1 MAATPE
7 LMLPVALDAM
17 GGDRAPR
24 ETVAGAVAAVR
35 DHGIPVLLVGR
46 VSELEPLLGE
56 LGGAPPGLTL
66 LDAPETVAME
76 EHAVAAVR
84 RKRRAS
90 IVVACEEVSQGRA
103 SAVVSAGNSGAVVAA
118 AIFVLGRQAGI
129 ERPGIAI
136 PFPTVEDR
144 PCYLIDGGAVVDPRP
159 SVLLGYAE
167 LATVF
172 LRQTRGIERPRVGLL
187 SNGEEP
193 GKGNALARDSF
204 ELLSAAQGIH
214 FIGNVEANA
223 LAQGVADVLVTD
235 GFSGNVALKSAEGAA
250 ALFQTVLRREL
261 TRRWDSRL
269 LAALLR
275 PVFRRVARALDYREY
290 GGAPLLG
297 VRGTVI
303 IAHGRSDAHAIT
315 QAIMAAR
322 RSAAPFAPQERE
334 TEPEGNPPPAPCAR
348 PNDLS

>member
-1 MAATPE
+1 MAAMPVAT
-7 LMLPVALDAM
+7 LPVALDAM

-46 VSELEPLLGE
+46 VGELEPLVRA
-56 LGGAPPGLTL
+56 LGGPLPGLAL

-90 IVVACEEVSQGRA
+90 IVVACQEVREGRA
-103 SAVVSAGNSGAVVAA
+103 AAVVSAGNSGAVVAA
-118 AIFVLGRQAGI
+118 AIFVLGRRSGI

-136 PFPTVEDR
+136 PFPTSDGT
-144 PCYLIDGGAVVDPRP
+144 PCYLIDAGAVVDPRP
-159 SVLLGYAE
+159 PVLLGYAE
-167 LATVF
+167 LVTDY
-172 LRQTRGIERPRVGLL
+172 LRQVRGLARPRIGLL
-187 SNGEEP
+187 NNGEEP
-193 GKGNALARDSF
+193 GKGNALARESF
-204 ELLSAAQGIH
+204 ALLSAAQDVN
-214 FIGNVEANA
+214 FIGNVEANVLA
-223 LAQGVADVLVTD
+223 LGAADAVVTD

-250 ALFQTVLRREL
+250 ALFQSVLRREL
-261 TRRWDSRL
+261 TRSWHDKL
-269 LAALLR
+269 VAALLR
-275 PVFRRVARALDYREY
+275 PAFRRVARSLDYREY

-315 QAIMAAR
+315 RAIVAAQ
-322 RSAAPFAPQERE
+322 RSVVPIEV
-334 TEPEGNPPPAPCAR
+334 TGSKKEPVDDVPPAP
-348 PNDLS
+348 S